1 LASSR
6 ASHPWLSC
14 RQSPF
19 THGVASGDV
28 TPFSAVL
35 WTRVNQPGA
44 VTAEVARE
52 PTFTKVVFKAVV
64 RARVEDDFTV
74 KDSVSA
80 VGTFKTPPL
89 PTVSASV
96 RFAYTGDSD
105 RTKVEGQA
113 FFNTFEALDAASR
126 EDVDFFVY
134 LGDTIYADSS
144 LRATGPAITLDDY
157 RDAYRLNRKYA
168 NPRNLLKAT
177 STYVIW
183 DDHEVVDDFDGQT
196 IDPARYANGRQ
207 AFLEYMPVAQAFPL
221 QDPDCAGN
229 PLFRIFRWGKEV
241 ELIILDERSCRSASV
256 EPACVFAPGVLDL
269 APTLPPP
276 LRAQFGLPSSPSP
289 GCLDAIFDPARTLL
303 GSVQKAAFLGVL
315 RHSTARFKVIVN
327 EVPIQ
332 QFYVLPYDR
341 WEGYGFERAEI
352 LGFMRAHN
360 IRNVILLTTDS
371 HANMIYEVFLD
382 RFLEPQPMAQEFMA
396 GPIAAFTLEHDIV
409 QAMGPDALTAFHA
422 LLTLVGVECRHLN
435 SHSYGLVDV
444 DSSAG
449 TATITLKDAHGDVV
463 HDQLN
468 PAISCTKTLGP

>member
-1 LASSR
+1 L
-6 ASHPWLSC
+6 P
-14 RQSPF
+14 PITF

-35 WTRVNQPGA
+35 WTRINQPGA

-74 KDSVSA
+74 KVRAAPLAPNGIFFYRWHHGDAVSD

-89 PTVSASV
+89 PIVSASV

-105 RTKVEGQA
+105 GTKVEGQP

-157 RDAYRLNRKYA
+157 RDAYRVNREYT
-168 NPRNLLKAT
+168 NLHNLLKAT

-207 AFLEYMPVAQAFPL
+207 AFLEYMPIAQAFPL
-221 QDPDCAGN
+221 QDPACAGN

-256 EPACVFAPGVLDL
+256 EPACVLAPGILDP
-269 APTLPPP
+269 APTLPPSTP
-276 LRAQFGLPSSPSP
+276 GTVRSAKPALARLP
-289 GCLDAIFDPARTLL
+289 G
-303 GSVQKAAFLGVL
+303 
-315 RHSTARFKVIVN
+315 
-327 EVPIQ
+327 
-332 QFYVLPYDR
+332 
-341 WEGYGFERAEI
+341 
-352 LGFMRAHN
+352 
-360 IRNVILLTTDS
+360 
-371 HANMIYEVFLD
+371 
-382 RFLEPQPMAQEFMA
+382 
-396 GPIAAFTLEHDIV
+396 
-409 QAMGPDALTAFHA
+409 
-422 LLTLVGVECRHLN
+422 RHL
-435 SHSYGLVDV
+435 
-444 DSSAG
+444 
-449 TATITLKDAHGDVV
+449 
-463 HDQLN
+463 
-468 PAISCTKTLGP
+468 